1 MQLSQREMK
10 MTTIDME
17 GVRELTDAELESV
30 VGGQLTLAG
39 VVQAAKDGA
48 HTGSAIGSVGG
59 SAGSAIGGVVG
70 GVIGAIGGVISGL
83 FG

>member
-1 MQLSQREMK
+1 MQLSQQEIQ
-10 MTTIDME
+10 MTTINME

-30 VGGQLTLAG
+30 VGGTVTLDG

-48 HTGSAIGSVGG
+48 HTGSQIGSVAGP
-59 SAGSAIGGVVG
+59 AGSAIGGVVG